1 MVARRNSEE
10 DSEGKSVQDSSSD
23 TSEEDLDYLIDSV
36 LGNLSVYPSNTKVM
50 TIKNRKERSKHDR
63 SEKPSN
69 VESTASPQNES
80 HTFGV
85 RRHTSGSRG
94 QTSSRIRNRQ
104 NRGHAS
110 STVMRQNRYAF
121 AQYATAADSRLSP
134 TSVNRHWSNSNEPTK
149 NIRDRLV
156 ECSEVTDLGT
166 GNNSEDE
173 YGRVS
178 ENTSPNSSKLEDN
191 ALDQILKEKKGW
203 KVVRVHGDGA
213 CLFRSVSHQVFG
225 DEEKHDIIRKQVVDY
240 MCKNREHFS
249 QYVTEDFDRYLH
261 RKRQPNCFGNH
272 LEIQA
277 ISELYNR
284 PVEIYYN
291 NVVPINVFHAEYS
304 HDVPIRLGYYGRT
317 HYNSIIDPCK
327 PSFGHGLGMPN
338 YQPGLPEK
346 DLVKQAIRESET
358 SELEEAML
366 RDKLAESENKQ
377 LEDCIAEHV
386 LRESLY
392 EHMKARLDGQAAER
406 QRVASPPQSVSPGLR
421 ESTPPPLSTSNLVPS
436 STSASQVPCSSS
448 CSSALPSSSTS
459 IKPSSSNTVVDVPGS
474 AATLTAAAASVAAAS
489 ASSDPAASDFAVLRY
504 IPANMLD
511 MSDDD
516 VLAMVLEQSRSEY
529 IEGLR
534 AAYRGEDDDF
544 EERGRPTAQSYFR
557 QNLEPSQPSAAL
569 SKDYSSG
576 SGGCGGSD
584 DPNRDVRS

>member
-1 MVARRNSEE
+1 MVVRRNSEE
-10 DSEGKSVQDSSSD
+10 ISGKKSVQDSSSD

-36 LGNLSVYPSNTKVM
+36 LGNLSVYSPKPQEM
-50 TIKNRKERSKHDR
+50 TIKNRKERSKHER
-63 SEKPSN
+63 SEKATN
-69 VESTASPQNES
+69 VESTASSQDES
-80 HTFGV
+80 HPFGI
-85 RRHTSGSRG
+85 RRHFSGS
-94 QTSSRIRNRQ
+94 
-104 NRGHAS
+104 RGHAS
-110 STVMRQNRYAF
+110 SRVRNRQSRGHSSVVRPNRFAF
-121 AQYATAADSRLSP
+121 TQYATAADGRLSSA
-134 TSVNRHWSNSNEPTK
+134 SVNRHWSSPREPTK
-149 NIRDRLV
+149 NIPVRLV

-173 YGRVS
+173 YGRMS
-178 ENTSPNSSKLEDN
+178 ENTSPNSAKSEGN
-191 ALDQILKEKKGW
+191 ALEQLLKEKKGW

-213 CLFRSVSHQVFG
+213 CLFRS
-225 DEEKHDIIRKQVVDY
+225 
-240 MCKNREHFS
+240 CKNREHFS
-249 QYVTEDFDRYLH
+249 QYVTEDFDHYLH

-366 RDKLAESENKQ
+366 RDKLAESETKQ

-406 QRVASPPQSVSPGLR
+406 QRMTSSPQSLSPR
-421 ESTPPPLSTSNLVPS
+421 PRKSSPPPPLSSHPAPS

-448 CSSALPSSSTS
+448 YSSILPSSSTS
-459 IKPSSSNTVVDVPGS
+459 IKPSSSSAAIDVPGS
-474 AATLTAAAASVAAAS
+474 ATTFTSAAAS
-489 ASSDPAASDFAVLRY
+489 AATALASLSSDPAASDFAVLRH
-504 IPANMLD
+504 IPANMLGEPSPSAPDSD

-557 QNLEPSQPSAAL
+557 QNLEPPQPPAAS
-569 SKDYSSG
+569 SKND
-576 SGGCGGSD
+576 SGGGGGSD
-584 DPNRDVRS
+584 DGDSDVRN

>member
-1 MVARRNSEE
+1 MVVRRSSEE
-10 DSEGKSVQDSSSD
+10 GSDKKSVQDSSSD
-23 TSEEDLDYLIDSV
+23 TSEEDLDCLIDSV
-36 LGNLSVYPSNTKVM
+36 LGNLSLYTPKAQVM
-50 TIKNRKERSKHDR
+50 TIKNRKERSKHER
-63 SEKPSN
+63 SERSSA
-69 VESTASPQNES
+69 VESSTSPQDDA
-80 HTFGV
+80 HPFGI
-85 RRHTSGSRG
+85 RRHPSGSHG
-94 QTSSRIRNRQ
+94 QVSSRFRNRQ
-104 NRGHAS
+104 NRGHQS
-110 STVMRQNRYAF
+110 SAVVRQGRF
-121 AQYATAADSRLSP
+121 TFTQYATTADSRLSSA
-134 TSVNRHWSNSNEPTK
+134 SVNRHWSGAHESSK
-149 NIRDRLV
+149 NIPVCLV
-156 ECSEVTDLGT
+156 ECSEATDLGT

-173 YGRVS
+173 YSQMS

-191 ALDQILKEKKGW
+191 GLEQLLKEKKGW

-304 HDVPIRLGYYGRT
+304 HEVPIRLGYYGRT

-366 RDKLAESENKQ
+366 RDKLAESETKQ

-392 EHMKARLDGQAAER
+392 EHMKARFDEQAVER
-406 QRVASPPQSVSPGLR
+406 QRRTSSPQSVSPKSR
-421 ESTPPPLSTSNLVPS
+421 KSSPLHCPSQPAPS
-436 STSASQVPCSSS
+436 STSASQLPCSSS
-448 CSSALPSSSTS
+448 YTSVLPSSSTS
-459 IKPSSSNTVVDVPGS
+459 IKPSSSNTAVDVPGS
-474 AATLTAAAASVAAAS
+474 AVTTATAAVAATASAS

-534 AAYRGEDDDF
+534 VACRGEDDDL

-557 QNLEPSQPSAAL
+557 QNLEPSQPFNAS
-569 SKDYSSG
+569 SKDDSG
-576 SGGCGGSD
+576 D
-584 DPNRDVRS
+584 DGAIN

>member
-1 MVARRNSEE
+1 MVVRRNSEE
-10 DSEGKSVQDSSSD
+10 NCGKKSIQDSSSD

-36 LGNLSVYPSNTKVM
+36 LGNLSFYSPKPQEM
-50 TIKNRKERSKHDR
+50 TIKNRKERSKHER
-63 SEKPSN
+63 SEKSTN
-69 VESTASPQNES
+69 VESAPSPQDES
-80 HTFGV
+80 HPFGI
-85 RRHTSGSRG
+85 RRHPSGSRG
-94 QTSSRIRNRQ
+94 QVSSRIRNRQ

-110 STVMRQNRYAF
+110 VVRQNRYAF
-121 AQYATAADSRLSP
+121 TQYTTAADGRLS
-134 TSVNRHWSNSNEPTK
+134 SVSLSRHWPSSHEPPK
-149 NIRDRLV
+149 NIPVRLV
-156 ECSEVTDLGT
+156 ECSEATDLGT

-178 ENTSPNSSKLEDN
+178 ENTSPNSPKLEGN
-191 ALDQILKEKKGW
+191 ALEQLLKEKKGW

-358 SELEEAML
+358 KSET
-366 RDKLAESENKQ
+366 KQ

-386 LRESLY
+386 LRESLF
-392 EHMKARLDGQAAER
+392 EHVKARLDGQTAER
-406 QRVASPPQSVSPGLR
+406 QRMTSSLQSVSPKLR
-421 ESTPPPLSTSNLVPS
+421 KSSPPPLLSSHPALS
-436 STSASQVPCSSS
+436 STSASQAPCSSS
-448 CSSALPSSSTS
+448 YSSAFPSSSSS
-459 IKPSSSNTVVDVPGS
+459 IKPSSSNSASDVPGS
-474 AATLTAAAASVAAAS
+474 AITFAAAATAS
-489 ASSDPAASDFAVLRY
+489 ASVSTDPAASDFAVLRY

-511 MSDDD
+511 LSDDD

-529 IEGLR
+529 IEGLH
-534 AAYRGEDDDF
+534 AAHRGEDDDF

-557 QNLEPSQPSAAL
+557 QNLEPSQPSEAP
-569 SKDYSSG
+569 SKAD
-576 SGGCGGSD
+576 SGGGGGGGGND
-584 DPNRDVRS
+584 DGNSDVRN